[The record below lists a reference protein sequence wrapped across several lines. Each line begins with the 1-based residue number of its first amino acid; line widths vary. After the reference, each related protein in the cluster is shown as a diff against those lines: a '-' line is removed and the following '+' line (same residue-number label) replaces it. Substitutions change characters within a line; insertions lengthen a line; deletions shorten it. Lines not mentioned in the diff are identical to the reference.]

1 MDALALID
9 ELEDMIDK
17 GVPVPLSGK
26 SLMSKEELMDTIQD
40 LRNSLPDDL
49 KQAKWIKEERQRI
62 LDEAEEEA
70 NKIIKSAEDQLVAMI
85 SEHEVTKKAIEHSN
99 DILDKARDGARNIQT
114 SSYQYADNLLENVER
129 VLSSTMRDLDQC
141 MSLVRENRTELR

>member
-9 ELEDMIDK
+9 ELEDLVDK

-26 SLMSKEELMDTIQD
+26 SLMNKDELMELISEI
-40 LRNSLPDDL
+40 RNSLPDDL

-62 LDEAEEEA
+62 LDEAEDEA

-85 SEHEVTKKAIEHSN
+85 SEHEITKKAIEHSN
-99 DILDKARDGARNIQT
+99 DILDKAREGARNIQT

-129 VLSSTMRDLDQC
+129 VISSSMRDLEQC
-141 MSLVRENRTELR
+141 MALVRDNRSELR